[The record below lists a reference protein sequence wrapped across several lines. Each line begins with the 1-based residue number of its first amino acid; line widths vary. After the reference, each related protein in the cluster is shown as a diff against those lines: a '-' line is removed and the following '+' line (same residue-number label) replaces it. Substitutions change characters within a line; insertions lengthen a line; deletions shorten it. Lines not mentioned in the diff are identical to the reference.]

1 MGGGKFGK
9 LQREPKAP
17 SNVKHWFCELLQ
29 IFNWCIFEASFG
41 VLADE
46 ENLNDQPHEIRELA
60 TKGISCS
67 TCLSS

>member
-1 MGGGKFGK
+1 MGVGRFGK
-9 LQREPKAP
+9 LQREWNAP
-17 SNVKHWFCELLQ
+17 SNEKHWFCELLQ
-29 IFNWCIFEASFG
+29 VFNWCIFEASFG

-46 ENLNDQPHEIRELA
+46 EILSDQPQEIRELA